1 MAGKWESIGRPGYL
15 GKHRDNKHFLW
26 NQLYGE
32 GNWRLA
38 WNVGERFVDKAGAY
52 VLYEEAYFQ
61 FFAKNMNYAYWLV
74 KDAGEIYDDEVSNVD
89 SGFDYGKQ
97 ETTRTHLQDI
107 AIRRCLLRLGMW
119 FEGTELVR
127 IRQEEGT
134 NPLSVILSPGRVP
147 FHKPELIVCLET
159 VSWWYK
165 GTIESWYQNNKYLQA
180 KT

>member
-1 MAGKWESIGRPGYL
+1 MAEKWESIGRPGYL

-61 FFAKNMNYAYWLV
+61 FFAKNMNYAHRLI
-74 KDAGEIYDDEVSNVD
+74 KDACE
-89 SGFDYGKQ
+89 
-97 ETTRTHLQDI
+97 
-107 AIRRCLLRLGMW
+107 
-119 FEGTELVR
+119 
-127 IRQEEGT
+127 
-134 NPLSVILSPGRVP
+134 
-147 FHKPELIVCLET
+147 PELIVCLET